1 MKSKKIK
8 IILSIIIIIIIA
20 IILGIV
26 ITKKLNSKKAIS
38 NNNTTTMDLSSVFET
53 EDISEL
59 DTEQTK
65 NITVAS
71 KYGVGS
77 NTYKLKAKVMFNEID
92 GEMMFLRESYNK
104 ANIFQTKYRIDT
116 IDSITTQVGR
126 YMQEF
131 EQECTSYMGIEPN
144 EKAYS
149 ETLYGEDTEDAPI
162 PLEESIFNENRLYS
176 LTYKVDEN
184 RGIEDD
190 KNNSKE
196 QDELSLKEDASNS
209 KKYDINFYRNG
220 DYLVCEFVRIFE

>member
-1 MKSKKIK
+1 MKNKKIIM
-8 IILSIIIIIIIA
+8 IILIIILIIV

-26 ITKKLNSKKAIS
+26 INKKSSSKKISS
-38 NNNTTTMDLSSVFET
+38 NNNTKVLDLSTVFET
-53 EDISEL
+53 ENISEL

-65 NITVAS
+65 DAIVS
-71 KYGVGS
+71 KKYSVGS
-77 NTYKLKAKVMFNEID
+77 NTYKLNAKVKFNDMD
-92 GEMMFLRESYNK
+92 GEMIFLRETYNK

>member
-1 MKSKKIK
+1 MKNKK
-8 IILSIIIIIIIA
+8 IIIIILII
-20 IILGIV
+20 ILIIVTILGIV
-26 ITKKLNSKKAIS
+26 INKKSSSKKISS
-38 NNNTTTMDLSSVFET
+38 NNNTKVLDLSTVFET
-53 EDISEL
+53 ENISEL

-65 NITVAS
+65 DAIVS
-71 KYGVGS
+71 KKYSVGS
-77 NTYKLKAKVMFNEID
+77 NTYKLNAKVKFNDMD
-92 GEMMFLRESYNK
+92 GEMIFLRETYNT

-131 EQECTSYMGIEPN
+131 EQECTSYMGINPE

-149 ETLYGEDTEDAPI
+149 ETLYGEDTEEAPI

-184 RGIEDD
+184 RGIKEDEI
-190 KNNSKE
+190 K
-196 QDELSLKEDASNS
+196 QDELDSRENISDSR
-209 KKYDINFYRNG
+209 KYDINFYRNG

>member
-77 NTYKLKAKVMFNEID
+77 Q
-92 GEMMFLRESYNK
+92 NK
-104 ANIFQTKYRIDT
+104 QKI
-116 IDSITTQVGR
+116 
-126 YMQEF
+126 
-131 EQECTSYMGIEPN
+131 
-144 EKAYS
+144 
-149 ETLYGEDTEDAPI
+149 
-162 PLEESIFNENRLYS
+162 
-176 LTYKVDEN
+176 
-184 RGIEDD
+184 
-190 KNNSKE
+190 
-196 QDELSLKEDASNS
+196 
-209 KKYDINFYRNG
+209 
-220 DYLVCEFVRIFE
+220 

>member
-1 MKSKKIK
+1 MKNKK
-8 IILSIIIIIIIA
+8 IIIIISII
-20 IILGIV
+20 ILIIVTILGIV
-26 ITKKLNSKKAIS
+26 INKKSSSKKISS
-38 NNNTTTMDLSSVFET
+38 NNNTKVLDLSTVFET
-53 EDISEL
+53 ENISEL

-65 NITVAS
+65 DAIVS
-71 KYGVGS
+71 KKYSVGS
-77 NTYKLKAKVMFNEID
+77 NTYKLNAKVKFNDMD
-92 GEMMFLRESYNK
+92 GEMIFLRETYNT

-131 EQECTSYMGIEPN
+131 EQECTSYMGINPE

-149 ETLYGEDTEDAPI
+149 ETLYGEDTEEAPI

-184 RGIEDD
+184 RGIKEDEI
-190 KNNSKE
+190 K
-196 QDELSLKEDASNS
+196 QDELDSRENISDSR
-209 KKYDINFYRNG
+209 KYDINFYRNG

>member
-1 MKSKKIK
+1 MKNKKIIM
-8 IILSIIIIIIIA
+8 IILIIILIIV

-26 ITKKLNSKKAIS
+26 INKKSSSKKISS
-38 NNNTTTMDLSSVFET
+38 NNNTKVLDLSTVFET
-53 EDISEL
+53 ENISEL

-65 NITVAS
+65 DAIVS
-71 KYGVGS
+71 KKYSVGS
-77 NTYKLKAKVMFNEID
+77 NTYKLNAKVKFNDMD
-92 GEMMFLRESYNK
+92 GEMIFLRETYNT

-131 EQECTSYMGIEPN
+131 EQECTSYMGINPE

-149 ETLYGEDTEDAPI
+149 ETLYGEDTEEAPI

-184 RGIEDD
+184 RGIKEDEI
-190 KNNSKE
+190 K
-196 QDELSLKEDASNS
+196 QDELDSRENISNS

>member
-53 EDISEL
+53 EDISGL

-65 NITVAS
+65 NLTVAP
-71 KYGVGS
+71 KYSVGS
-77 NTYKLKAKVMFNEID
+77 NTYKLNAKVMFNEID
-92 GEMMFLRESYNK
+92 GEMIFLRESYNK

-131 EQECTSYMGIEPN
+131 EQECTSYMGIEPE

-184 RGIEDD
+184 RGIEENE
-190 KNNSKE
+190 NNSKDNE
-196 QDELSLKEDASNS
+196 ANLEEDASNS

>member
-1 MKSKKIK
+1 MKNKKIIM
-8 IILSIIIIIIIA
+8 IILIIILIIV

-26 ITKKLNSKKAIS
+26 INKKSSSKKISS
-38 NNNTTTMDLSSVFET
+38 NNNTKVLDLSTVFET
-53 EDISEL
+53 ENISEL

-65 NITVAS
+65 DAIVS
-71 KYGVGS
+71 KKYSVGS
-77 NTYKLKAKVMFNEID
+77 NTYKLNAKVKFNDMD
-92 GEMMFLRESYNK
+92 GEMIFLRETYNT

-131 EQECTSYMGIEPN
+131 EQECTSYMGINPE

-149 ETLYGEDTEDAPI
+149 ETLYGEDTEEAPI

-184 RGIEDD
+184 RGIKEDEI
-190 KNNSKE
+190 K
-196 QDELSLKEDASNS
+196 QDELDSRENISDSR
-209 KKYDINFYRNG
+209 KYDINFYRNG
-220 DYLVCEFVRIFE
+220 DYLVCEFARIFE